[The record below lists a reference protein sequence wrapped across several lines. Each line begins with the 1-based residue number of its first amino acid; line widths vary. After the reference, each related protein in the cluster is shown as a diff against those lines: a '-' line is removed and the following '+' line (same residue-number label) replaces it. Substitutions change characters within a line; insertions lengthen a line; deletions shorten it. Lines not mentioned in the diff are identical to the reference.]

1 VATAASAAVPPSS
14 STRAPISEAMR
25 FCEATIPRFASTGS
39 ELALSET
46 QAVTMTPTIDQER
59 RVGLMRGS

>member
-1 VATAASAAVPPSS
+1 M
-14 STRAPISEAMR
+14 RAPISEAMR
-25 FCEATIPRFASTGS
+25 VWEDTIPRLASTGS

-59 RVGLMRGS
+59 RVGFMPES